1 MALHFNEYQFQAADF
16 ALPTA
21 LDSKNYLLPGL
32 TGEVGELMSLFA
44 KAHRDGTIVEQDQI
58 TKELGD
64 CLWFIAV
71 IAKVYDI
78 SLLEVAEKNLEKLA
92 SRQKRGT
99 ITGSGDN
106 R

>member
-1 MALHFNEYQFQAADF
+1 MTLHFNQYQFEASTF

-44 KAHRDGTIVEQDQI
+44 KAHRDGKIVEQEQI
-58 TKELGD
+58 KKELGD
-64 CLWFIAV
+64 CLWFIAL
-71 IAKVYDI
+71 IAMVYDI

-92 SRQKRGT
+92 SRQQRGT
-99 ITGSGDN
+99 IGGSGDN